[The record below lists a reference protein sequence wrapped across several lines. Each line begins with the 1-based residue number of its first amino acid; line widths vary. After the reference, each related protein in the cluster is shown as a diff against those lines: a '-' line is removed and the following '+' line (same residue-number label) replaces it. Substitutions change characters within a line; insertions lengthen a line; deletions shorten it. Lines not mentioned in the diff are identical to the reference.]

1 MKIRLAIHQYI
12 ASLAAFLLIFSPGCE
27 SAHSKNITIAC
38 ASNVQF
44 AMEEICSEFEKE
56 YGISTSMIVT
66 SSGKLTAQI
75 IEGAPYDIFISA
87 DMKFPYEVFKK
98 GFAVAEPQRYAYG
111 QLALVS
117 VKPNLS
123 ANLHD
128 LDDPRIKHIAVA
140 NPKIAPYGKAAE
152 EVLRYYGIY
161 EKFKDKLVYGESISQ
176 TNQFI
181 STGAAEIGFTSY
193 SSIPAFRNK
202 DITFFSEFEEGSYS
216 DIEQGIVQ
224 IKQANKDPKEAE
236 QFYLFLFSDKAKE
249 ILKEYGYI
257 IPKSEVQ

>member
-1 MKIRLAIHQYI
+1 MKLGNAFHHYMALI
-12 ASLAAFLLIFSPGCE
+12 ALLLLIFSSGCE
-27 SAHSKNITIAC
+27 DAQPKNITIAC

-44 AMEEICSEFEKE
+44 AMEEICTEFQKE
-56 YGISTSMIVT
+56 YSISTSMIVT

-87 DMKFPYEVFKK
+87 DMKFPLEVFKK
-98 GFAVAEPQRYAYG
+98 GFALAKPKRYAYG

-117 VKPNLS
+117 VKQNIS

-128 LDDPRIKHIAVA
+128 LDDPRIKHIAIA
-140 NPKIAPYGKAAE
+140 NPKTAPYGKAAE
-152 EVLRYYGIY
+152 EVLMYYGYY
-161 EKFKDKLVYGESISQ
+161 EKLKDKLVYGESISQ

-193 SSIPAFRNK
+193 SSIPAFKNK

-257 IPKSEVQ
+257 ISNPEVQ